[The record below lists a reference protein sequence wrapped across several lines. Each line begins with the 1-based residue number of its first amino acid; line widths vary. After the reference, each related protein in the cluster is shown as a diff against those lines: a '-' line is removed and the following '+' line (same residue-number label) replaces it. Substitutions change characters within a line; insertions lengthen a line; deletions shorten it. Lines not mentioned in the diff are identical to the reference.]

1 MYVLLVL
8 AVNYIGF
15 FLIIGTA
22 MVPTYQ
28 DDSRMEIFIKKGLML
43 LVIFTVLSAVVAF
56 LSFIFRYEMG
66 YHGKAIW
73 KVAIGQMIFFI
84 LIVAVLIAMSR
95 Y

>member
-8 AVNYIGF
+8 IFNYLGF

-28 DDSRMEIFIKKGLML
+28 DDSQMEIFIKKGLTL
-43 LVIFTVLSAVVAF
+43 LVIFAFLSAVVAF

-66 YHGKAIW
+66 YQGKAIW
-73 KVAIGQMIFFI
+73 RVAIAQMTLFI
-84 LIVAVLIAMSR
+84 LMVAVLMVISTD
-95 Y
+95 

>member
-8 AVNYIGF
+8 IVNYIGF

-28 DDSRMEIFIKKGLML
+28 DDSLTEIFIKKGLIL
-43 LVIFTVLSAVVAF
+43 LVIFAFLSAVVAF

-66 YHGKAIW
+66 YQGKAIW
-73 KVAIGQMIFFI
+73 KVAIAQMIFFM
-84 LIVAVLIAMSR
+84 LMVAVLLVIGNH
-95 Y
+95 